1 MSDSILIAIL
11 LNEDNRY
18 KNTWTIYTL
27 LFILSVIYLIFYDVV
42 KAVLYACITLEISL
56 RILHY
61 FVEHAAAN
69 QN

>member
-61 FVEHAAAN
+61 FVDHAAAN